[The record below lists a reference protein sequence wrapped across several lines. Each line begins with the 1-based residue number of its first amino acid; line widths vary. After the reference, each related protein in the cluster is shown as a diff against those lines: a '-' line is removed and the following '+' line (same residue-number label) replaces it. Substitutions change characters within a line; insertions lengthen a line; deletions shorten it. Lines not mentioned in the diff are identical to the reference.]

1 MPEAVV
7 GDFLLQHLCQPG
19 LFRPRPDHA
28 HFTQQHVDQL
38 RDLIEAKL
46 ANEPAYSGY
55 ARVLIGGPGRI
66 RWRWLMPHRA
76 KLHDLKAPSMQP
88 DARLPE
94 QQRTAALQKHG
105 DRNQRR
111 QGAMIT
117 IAIMEI
123 TMSLIRFAASSA

>member
-1 MPEAVV
+1 MPQAVV
-7 GDFLLQHLCQPG
+7 RDFLLQHLCEPR
-19 LFRPRPDHA
+19 LFWPRPDQA

-46 ANEPAYSGY
+46 ANEPAYPGY
-55 ARVLIGGPGRI
+55 ARVLIGRPGLI

-76 KLHDLKAPSMQP
+76 KFHDLKAPSMQT

-105 DRNQRR
+105 DRNQH
-111 QGAMIT
+111 
-117 IAIMEI
+117 
-123 TMSLIRFAASSA
+123 